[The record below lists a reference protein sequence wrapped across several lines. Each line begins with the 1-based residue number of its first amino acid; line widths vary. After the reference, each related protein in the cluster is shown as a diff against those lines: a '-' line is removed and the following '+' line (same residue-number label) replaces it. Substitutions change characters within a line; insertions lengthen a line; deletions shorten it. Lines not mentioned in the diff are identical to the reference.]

1 MKRETRLAA
10 LSVAVILTIGPAKA
24 ESVCKAPHAAQLEHI
39 AVWTADIDRTA
50 RFLQQSLGWKRHPL
64 QFGVDE
70 NSEEFGGMK
79 LAFVDANGIWLEL
92 VQPTTPGPG
101 MDFLKEKG
109 NGALVELDFS
119 VPDFDKNLATM
130 KARGIDLVG
139 MDGQPIRNGGLLSEW
154 FIKDGK
160 KARGNER
167 LSYFPLAVSHGTS
180 IEMFWEYPSG
190 VVLRRDAT
198 WTPEKPGTPGIARAA
213 RTVVLA
219 KDLDA
224 TAKVYTDLL
233 KLATV
238 KTDRGVRADW
248 LGVGDAT
255 REWVKGN
262 CRGFEIEVVAPPAG
276 KSDALIKKYG
286 EGNIMELG
294 VEIGDIDALYDR
306 MKAKGITMTDGDGRP
321 LSPAAKSVAV
331 NGAGERY
338 SYFPTDKSEG
348 MRIMVYQKDGAMAGT
363 QRH

>member
-1 MKRETRLAA
+1 MKCETILAA
-10 LSVAVILTIGPAKA
+10 MSAAVMLVVAPAHA
-24 ESVCKAPHAAQLEHI
+24 ESVCKASHPAQLEHI

-119 VPDFDKNLATM
+119 VPDFDKNLAAM

-139 MDGQPIRNGGLLSEW
+139 MDGKPIRNGGLLSEW

-167 LSYFPLAVSHGTS
+167 LSYFPLSVSHGTS

-198 WTPEKPGTPGIARAA
+198 WTPEKPGTPGIARAT

-224 TAKVYTDLL
+224 SANVYTDLL
-233 KLATV
+233 KLASV

-248 LGVGDAT
+248 LGVGDAS
-255 REWVKGN
+255 RVWVTGN

-276 KSDALIKKYG
+276 KSNALIKKYG

-294 VEIGDIDALYDR
+294 VEVDDIDALYAR
-306 MKAKGITMTDGDGRP
+306 MKARGITMTDGDGKP
-321 LSPAAKSVAV
+321 LSNGARSVAM
-331 NGAGERY
+331 NGTGERY

-348 MRIMVYQKDGAMAGT
+348 MRIMVYQRNAPTSGP
-363 QRH
+363 QPH